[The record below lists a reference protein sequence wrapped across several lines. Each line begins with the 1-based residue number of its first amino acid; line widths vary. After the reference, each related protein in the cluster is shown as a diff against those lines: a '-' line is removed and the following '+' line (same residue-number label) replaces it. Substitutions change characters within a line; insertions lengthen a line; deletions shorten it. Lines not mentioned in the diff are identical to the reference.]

1 MMDESCRALF
11 IMRPQ
16 SSSLERSAVL
26 FSLSPGGEINVLR
39 EKTVDPSSG
48 HVVETPGVL
57 ETPGVVLCLAGVI
70 AFPSPGVLLGV

>member
-48 HVVETPGVL
+48 HVVETPGV
-57 ETPGVVLCLAGVI
+57 VLCLAGVI

>member
-1 MMDESCRALF
+1 MMDESCRALL

-16 SSSLERSAVL
+16 SSSLERSALL

-39 EKTVDPSSG
+39 EKTVDPSRG
-48 HVVETPGVL
+48 LGD

-70 AFPSPGVLLGV
+70 AFPSPGALLGV